1 MVGLAVRDWVQR
13 SLTSFCISK
22 RDVQLS
28 EELEELKKKDVECPM
43 TAFLINNQLDQ
54 HSIYIYSLKVI
65 ILHDNYYDMHD

>member
-28 EELEELKKKDVECPM
+28 EELKELKKKDVECPM
-43 TAFLINNQLDQ
+43 TAFLINNQLD
-54 HSIYIYSLKVI
+54 
-65 ILHDNYYDMHD
+65 